1 MLPAEKEAARERQG
15 ERTDLRESFPEVEPK
30 EHRARDK
37 IGAFA
42 SVSSRTSDCRE
53 RPERG
58 NPQRR
63 PPGGT
68 SPAAG

>member
-15 ERTDLRESFPEVEPK
+15 ERTDLRESFPDVEPK

-42 SVSSRTSDCRE
+42 GVSGRTVE
-53 RPERG
+53 KARP
-58 NPQRR
+58 
-63 PPGGT
+63 
-68 SPAAG
+68 